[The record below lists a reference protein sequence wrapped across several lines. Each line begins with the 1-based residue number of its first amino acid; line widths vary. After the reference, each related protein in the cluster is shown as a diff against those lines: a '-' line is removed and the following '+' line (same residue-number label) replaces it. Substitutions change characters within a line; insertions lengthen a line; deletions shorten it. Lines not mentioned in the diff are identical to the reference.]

1 MHTSTYPD
9 YLAPLVPWLSDP
21 EVLEIL
27 VNGHDNVYLERSGRL
42 VKVDSPFRSEEQL
55 LEVMDTIAGRLGRR
69 LDEMS
74 PYTDARLPDDARVN
88 MVIPPIALS
97 GPSLVIRKLRTKG
110 LTTEELIRFGSWDE
124 DIVRFLRTAV
134 TARLNIV
141 VAGFTGSGKTT
152 FLNALASMI
161 PDDQRVVTVENAAEL
176 RLPQRRVVPME
187 SRPPDMEGRG
197 EITMGDLVRNALH
210 MRPDRIV
217 VGEVRGGEAFDILRA
232 MTTGH
237 DGTMFTVHAGNP
249 RDALARLETMSAM
262 ANPSVPLLNLRQQMT
277 AAVDLIVQVERMPDG
292 SRKVVTVTEVRG
304 MRGDVVML
312 QDIFVYRQ
320 TGGTKEGKIQGYHT
334 ATGATPKWL
343 SDLRPMGIEP
353 PLPISM
359 FVPK

>member
-1 MHTSTYPD
+1 MNAFTYPD

-21 EVLEIL
+21 EVLEIM
-27 VNGHDNVYLERSGRL
+27 VNSHDNVYLERSGRL
-42 VKVDSPFRSEEQL
+42 VKVESPFDSEEQL
-55 LEVMDTIAGRLGRR
+55 LEVMRAIADALGRR

-74 PYTDARLPDDARVN
+74 PYTDARLSDDSRVN
-88 MVIPPIALS
+88 MVIPPIAIH
-97 GPSLVIRKLRTKG
+97 GPSLVIRKFGTG
-110 LTTEELIRFGSWDE
+110 CLTIEELIRFGSWNE
-124 DIVRFLRTAV
+124 DIVTFLRTAV
-134 TARLNIV
+134 IARLNIV
-141 VAGFTGSGKTT
+141 VAGFTGSGKTNL
-152 FLNALASMI
+152 LNALAGMI
-161 PDDQRVVTVENAAEL
+161 PDDERIVTVENAAEL

-197 EITMGDLVRNALH
+197 EITIRDLVRNALK

-237 DGTMFTVHAGNP
+237 DGSMFTIHANNP

-292 SRKVVTVTEVRG
+292 SRKVVTVTEVQG
-304 MRGDVVML
+304 MQGDVVWL
-312 QDIFVYRQ
+312 QDIFVFRQ
-320 TGGTKEGKIQGYHT
+320 TGGTKEGRIQGYHT
-334 ATGATPKWL
+334 ATGVTPKWL
-343 SDLRPMGIEP
+343 SYLKPRGIEP